1 MMMVTERFNSSS
13 CCRISYSPKRA
24 INKFGRSKIHCRHKL
39 ASSAEGSSSRG
50 GEFLEFAL
58 AKDKFVAGV
67 NEFT

>member
-1 MMMVTERFNSSS
+1 MMMVTDLIHPAAAASPT
-13 CCRISYSPKRA
+13 PKRA

-50 GEFLEFAL
+50 GGEFLEFAL

-67 NEFT
+67 KEFT